1 MSYYMP
7 TLAGGPKGEAGW
19 TSNCQIVL
27 EAWLFF
33 AAIFYHGLL
42 SLGTAGT
49 IGTVL
54 AIHVFR
60 PGVKFLLA
68 IDVSDRERKSSR
80 VVSETRSAP
89 QVVLSSPDAV

>member
-1 MSYYMP
+1 MDEQLP
-7 TLAGGPKGEAGW
+7 DCAAGLALV
-19 TSNCQIVL
+19 CRDIVP
-27 EAWLFF
+27 WLASF
-33 AAIFYHGLL
+33 GT
-42 SLGTAGT
+42 LGTIGT
-49 IGTVL
+49 VGTVL

-60 PGVKFLLA
+60 PGVKLLLA